1 MGKKINLPTEG
12 DLLFVTKTFNL
23 NYLSSELAKR
33 TWSERLY
40 VLLGVW
46 GISIFG
52 MVVFEVLIFIFD
64 FNFRGLVDAFF
75 NDIYSFIA
83 FGLIFI
89 FLVVVPYYGGL
100 KVHIETIRESFTTY
114 YKHNIFYF
122 HNKLVLRRIRGFD
135 NLCDF
140 YDSNRE
146 ISIFF
151 EDLKHILNNQNN
163 IEIVLTE
170 KYKESRIIRLR
181 LSKMYNGN
189 TNEIVA
195 FLNERIK
202 QAKADLNA
210 E

>member
-12 DLLFVTKTFNL
+12 DLLFVTKTFNS
-23 NYLSSELAKR
+23 NYLSSELAER
-33 TWSERLY
+33 TWLERFYALI
-40 VLLGVW
+40 GVF
-46 GISIFG
+46 GIL
-52 MVVFEVLIFIFD
+52 VFFIMF
-64 FNFRGLVDAFF
+64 LVDLESFLEFIF
-75 NDIYSFIA
+75 NDIYVAIA
-83 FGLIFI
+83 LGIVFI
-89 FLVVVPYYGGL
+89 FLVVLPYYWGL
-100 KVHIETIRESFTTY
+100 KVHIETIRESFTPYT
-114 YKHNIFYF
+114 KHNIFYF
-122 HNKLVLRRIRGFD
+122 HNKLVLRQIRGFD
-135 NLCDF
+135 YLGDF
-140 YDSNRE
+140 YDKNRE

-170 KYKESRIIRLR
+170 KYKEVRINRLR
-181 LSKMYNGN
+181 LSKMYNGK